1 MVEDAASSNASERQS
16 ARVPSRPPFWT
27 PVWRAW
33 LETVEARATVEEK
46 RDPAP
51 SRRLARIDALARQHE
66 RFKRARRSAAPP
78 PPAAPLRLR
87 SPHGSD

>member
-33 LETVEARATVEEK
+33 LETVEEK